1 MTSHFLSLSDSM
13 RAALAKLPWRSAS
26 SLLSNGL
33 TAPLDWNTTCLF
45 VWNLVF
51 VMSGFHLW
59 AAWTV
64 GENVRV
70 AVGPKWP
77 FLGFIAWGLALVFGL
92 FGVARIW
99 TVLSASFS
107 RSEPEQRVRAEVKY
121 QVRPYFSNLA
131 TLFLIAFLTEVAPD
145 SLGWF
150 VVGTLREVVALWHQ
164 VGSAL

>member
-92 FGVARIW
+92 FGVARI
-99 TVLSASFS
+99 
-107 RSEPEQRVRAEVKY
+107 
-121 QVRPYFSNLA
+121 
-131 TLFLIAFLTEVAPD
+131 
-145 SLGWF
+145 
-150 VVGTLREVVALWHQ
+150 
-164 VGSAL
+164 